1 MKLENSDFHKIYP
14 KTLDS
19 TLESVDIL
27 EALTLPTGFEEDEYV
42 HLKLS
47 SGKWRL
53 YNSTGTGVSFIGEYE
68 TLEECALVYA
78 DWS

>member
-1 MKLENSDFHKIYP
+1 MQLEKSKFYTDYP
-14 KTLDS
+14 KM
-19 TLESVDIL
+19 VDISLKPGDVL
-27 EALTLPTGFEEDEYV
+27 EALTLPSGFGEDEYV

-53 YNSTGTGVSFIGEYE
+53 YNFTGTGVSFIGEYD
-68 TLEECALVYA
+68 TLGECALVYA